1 MKVLKGGGGGGEVV
15 IKSSIDRK
23 LREEMKIIGQKG
35 SDSVHE
41 QNRPMY
47 FGVFY
52 AVTGI
57 ILRFE

>member
-1 MKVLKGGGGGGEVV
+1 MV
-15 IKSSIDRK
+15 IKGSIDRK